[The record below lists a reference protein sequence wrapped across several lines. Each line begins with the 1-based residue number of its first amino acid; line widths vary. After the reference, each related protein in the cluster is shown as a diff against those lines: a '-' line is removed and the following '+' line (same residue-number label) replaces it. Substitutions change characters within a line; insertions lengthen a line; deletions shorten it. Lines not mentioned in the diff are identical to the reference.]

1 VALADETRKRS
12 ARLRPHVKESTFY
25 VTEADAETA
34 VLRDV
39 HDGQI
44 HTLEENP
51 DLTAGRVVEATVE
64 AEPPMEVVWS
74 VVDLDR
80 EYAVEVSRYDE
91 PPTQR
96 ARETAADQ
104 SVGEIT
110 RHERAGTGEVHVL
123 TVPEDDTEA
132 AVADVIDDEA
142 TVERAARLG
151 VERVEIRSDPG
162 VVSVRYLP

>member
-1 VALADETRKRS
+1 MKEGTFVVA
-12 ARLRPHVKESTFY
+12 
-25 VTEADAETA
+25 EADAESA

-39 HDGQI
+39 DDRQI
-44 HTLEENP
+44 HTLADNP
-51 DLTAGRVVEATVE
+51 DLAAGEVLEATVE
-64 AEPPMEVVWS
+64 AEPPMDVVWS
-74 VVDLDR
+74 VVEIDR
-80 EYAVEVSRYDE
+80 QYAVSVDESGE

-104 SVGEIT
+104 PVGELT

-123 TVPEDDTEA
+123 TVEEGETEA
-132 AVADVIDDEA
+132 AVADVLADEA

-151 VERVEIRSDPG
+151 VERVEVRSEPG

>member
-1 VALADETRKRS
+1 M
-12 ARLRPHVKESTFY
+12 KEGTFL

-39 HDGQI
+39 TDGQV
-44 HTLEENP
+44 HTLAENP
-51 DLTAGRVVEATVE
+51 GFEPGTLVEATLA
-64 AEPPMEVVWS
+64 AEPPLEVTWT
-74 VVDLDR
+74 VVDLAR
-80 EYAVEVSRYDE
+80 EFAVDVAESDE

-123 TVPEDDTEA
+123 TVPEETTDD
-132 AVADVIDDEA
+132 AVADVLDDKS

-151 VERVEIRSDPG
+151 VERVEVRSEPG

>member
-1 VALADETRKRS
+1 MKQG
-12 ARLRPHVKESTFY
+12 TFY
-25 VTEADAETA
+25 VTEADDDAA

-39 HDGQI
+39 TDSQV
-44 HTLEENP
+44 HTLADNP
-51 DLTAGRVVEATVE
+51 GVEAGTMVEATLE
-64 AEPPMEVVWS
+64 PEPPIDVVWHAE
-74 VVDLDR
+74 VDR
-80 EYAVEVSRYDE
+80 TFEVSVSRSEE

-123 TVPEDDTEA
+123 TVPDGETDA
-132 AVADVIDDEA
+132 AAADVVDDEA
-142 TVERAARLG
+142 TVERAARIG
-151 VERVEIRSDPG
+151 VERVEVRVEPG